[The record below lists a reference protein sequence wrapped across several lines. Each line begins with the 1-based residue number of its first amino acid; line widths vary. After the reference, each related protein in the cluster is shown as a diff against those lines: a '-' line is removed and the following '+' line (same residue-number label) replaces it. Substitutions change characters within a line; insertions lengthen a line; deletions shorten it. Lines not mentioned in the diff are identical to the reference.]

1 MLKSIKI
8 SRYDDTPGAVF
19 VISHNPINPLP
30 EKLFLRFIDHK
41 VLVDTHIPEQ
51 YQLLCGALVTTLLD
65 NPNIIN
71 IELWQTNA
79 GFWFADV
86 FVEREG
92 QKVFRRGEGS
102 TPDEALNYLI
112 LNIQRF

>member
-1 MLKSIKI
+1 MLKSVKI
-8 SRYDDTPGAVF
+8 TRSDEPDAVF
-19 VISHNPINPLP
+19 VISYSPTSPLP
-30 EKLFLRFIDHK
+30 EKFSYRFINHRL
-41 VLVDTHIPEQ
+41 LVDTHLPEP

-65 NPNIIN
+65 NPNIIKLE
-71 IELWQTNA
+71 IWQTNA
-79 GFWFADV
+79 GFWFADAYIQDG
-86 FVEREG
+86 E

>member
-1 MLKSIKI
+1 MLKSVKI
-8 SRYDDTPGAVF
+8 TRSDEPDAVF
-19 VISHNPINPLP
+19 VISHSPTSPLM
-30 EKLFLRFIDHK
+30 EKFSYRF
-41 VLVDTHIPEQ
+41 VNYRLLVDTHIPEQ

-65 NPNIIN
+65 NPNVIN

-92 QKVFRRGEGS
+92 QKEFRRGEGS

>member
-1 MLKSIKI
+1 MIKSVKI
-8 SRYDDTPGAVF
+8 TRSDETDAVF
-19 VISHNPINPLP
+19 VISHDPTSTTP
-30 EKLFLRFIDHK
+30 EKFFLRFINYRS
-41 VLVDTHIPEQ
+41 LVDTHLPEP

-65 NPNIIN
+65 NPNVIN
-71 IELWQTNA
+71 IEIWQTNA

-92 QKVFRRGEGS
+92 QKEFRRGEGS

>member
-1 MLKSIKI
+1 MLKSVKI
-8 SRYDDTPGAVF
+8 TRSDEPDAVF
-19 VISHNPINPLP
+19 VISHSPTSPLP
-30 EKLFLRFIDHK
+30 EKFSYRFINHRL
-41 VLVDTHIPEQ
+41 LVDTHIPEQ
-51 YQLLCGALVTTLLD
+51 YQILSGALVTTLLN
-65 NPNIIN
+65 NPNVIN
-71 IELWQTNA
+71 LEIWQTNA

>member
-8 SRYDDTPGAVF
+8 TRYDDPDAVF
-19 VISHNPINPLP
+19 VTSHDPTSTTP
-30 EKLFLRFIDHK
+30 EKFSLRFINYR

-51 YQLLCGALVTTLLD
+51 YQLLCGALVTLLLN
-65 NPNIIN
+65 NPKIA
-71 IELWQTNA
+71 ELEIWQTNA
-79 GFWFADV
+79 GFWFADASIQDG
-86 FVEREG
+86 E

-102 TPDEALNYLI
+102 APDEALNYLI